1 MITRTAVQHLGIWKP
16 GNDAKTSSI
25 TERISGRERHLR
37 QKRDHSAVQTLSK
50 FLAYVKQDHS
60 LLIQG
65 WLCSMMGR
73 RLATPWKRTGS
84 ASSRLGGARRGITTP
99 SNGPPRPESQ
109 PEGRSVHPRPESQPE
124 GGSVHQAVLFQGYYL
139 PKNDGEFYQ
148 FCYVTHS
155 GEVRGAS
162 TPFQFRGATPPADDL
177 LTVEDDSNSD
187 ILVVT
192 SKTDLLEQKVEEAQR
207 EQAELREELNLLQ
220 REKEELQQ
228 EKGRLRRE
236 REEERETCARL
247 RAQNQ
252 ELQRSSQTLQEEKE
266 EAQRRQEEASTRLR
280 QLEEDLLELTQ
291 RGLQKET
298 EIDCLRE
305 RLKKLSVENDSLES
319 QLKMERD
326 ERELCKIHLKNTEL
340 ENARLSAEVQMLRSV
355 DMNKEITIAEFQ
367 DQLGRLRAEKD
378 KLQRDAAAS
387 SALPGE
393 NVQLKEQLRQTEEQL
408 QALRQQ
414 AAMLASELRD
424 TASVRD
430 QTMSELYRVRLEAD
444 ALHAN
449 LADARAEYARVEEQ
463 LQSVRT
469 AAQQEPG
476 VATQREVELQQE
488 GEELRLRLQMA
499 AEHYKEKYRE
509 CHRLRK
515 QLAQLQGEPKKR
527 SAAETLA
534 AETLA
539 AETSAAETSAA
550 ETSAVETSAVETSAV
565 ETSAVETS
573 AVETSAVEMS
583 AVETSAVETSEAA
596 EGSPVGIAP
605 KKPQHLDLNL
615 EKNTEDVAGQEGLTC
630 VQTQTEEVQ
639 ELQKGTEGEMGQGL
653 RSEGATPI
661 FLQYPIPYP
670 QCPAELQFGNP
681 YSIPP
686 PGAGGLG
693 ARTPL
698 WDSPVVCIQPSRNLN
713 PPDSLEDPEQRSDGG
728 DSEQPAD
735 CRPHSPLHN
744 STSSFCFDSSED
756 AQKRCPLCEVV
767 FPPHYEQRRFEEHVE
782 SHWKVCPVCSQQ
794 FPLDCQQQLY
804 QRHVNTHFDGNVL
817 NFD

>member
-1 MITRTAVQHLGIWKP
+1 MALFQEG
-16 GNDAKTSSI
+16 A
-25 TERISGRERHLR
+25 
-37 QKRDHSAVQTLSK
+37 
-50 FLAYVKQDHS
+50 
-60 LLIQG
+60 
-65 WLCSMMGR
+65 
-73 RLATPWKRTGS
+73 S
-84 ASSRLGGARRGITTP
+84 ASNAMETSNFAHVIFQNVGKSFPPNTELECRYTLTPFFTPHHRDWVGIFKVGWSTARDYYTFQWT
-99 SNGPPRPESQ
+99 PRPETQ
-109 PEGRSVHPRPESQPE
+109 AE

-139 PKNDGEFYQ
+139 PKDDGEFYQ

-162 TPFQFRGATPPADDL
+162 TPFLFRAATPPTDDL
-177 LTVEDDSNSD
+177 LAVEDDSNSD
-187 ILVVT
+187 ILVIT
-192 SKTDLLEQKVEEAQR
+192 SKTDLLEQRLEEAQK
-207 EQAELREELNLLQ
+207 EQAELREELHLLQ
-220 REKEELQQ
+220 QEKEELQQ
-228 EKGRLRRE
+228 EKERLRRE

-266 EAQRRQEEASTRLR
+266 EAQRRQEEAAARLR

-298 EIDCLRE
+298 EIDCLRD
-305 RLKKLSVENDSLES
+305 RLKKLNVENDSLES

-326 ERELCKIHLKNTEL
+326 ERELCKHHNLIYS
-340 ENARLSAEVQMLRSV
+340 SALR
-355 DMNKEITIAEFQ
+355 
-367 DQLGRLRAEKD
+367 
-378 KLQRDAAAS
+378 

-393 NVQLKEQLRQTEEQL
+393 NAQLKEQLRQTEEQL

-424 TASVRD
+424 TASARD

-444 ALHAN
+444 ALRAN

-463 LQSVRT
+463 LQSVRSS
-469 AAQQEPG
+469 AQQEPG
-476 VATQREVELQQE
+476 AAAREAELQQE

-515 QLAQLQGEPKKR
+515 QLVQLQGDAKKR
-527 SAAETLA
+527 SS
-534 AETLA
+534 
-539 AETSAAETSAA
+539 AETSAAEAPDCTETAAGSPVEGPPADGAPAVGSPPTGSPADGAPAAAPPAASAPA
-550 ETSAVETSAVETSAV
+550 EGAPAEGAPAEGAP
-565 ETSAVETS
+565 
-573 AVETSAVEMS
+573 
-583 AVETSAVETSEAA
+583 AA
-596 EGSPVGIAP
+596 GSPVGTQNSVEGKAP
-605 KKPQHLDLNL
+605 ENS
-615 EKNTEDVAGQEGLTC
+615 TAGGQEGVALQDGLTC
-630 VQTQTEEVQ
+630 VYTQTEEQQ
-639 ELQKGTEGEMGQGL
+639 ELQEGAQRDMAQGS
-653 RSEGATPI
+653 RSEAATPM
-661 FLQYPIPYP
+661 LLLYPIPYP

-681 YSIPP
+681 YSSPP
-686 PGAGGLG
+686 PGAAGSEVSPGSR

-698 WDSPVVCIQPSRNLN
+698 SGPPSWDSPVVCIQPSRNLN
-713 PPDSLEDPEQRSDGG
+713 PPDGLEDPEQRSDGG
-728 DSEQPAD
+728 DGEQAAD
-735 CRPHSPLHN
+735 CHPPSPLHN

-756 AQKRCPLCEVV
+756 MHKRCPLCEVV

-794 FPLDCQQQLY
+794 FPLDCQPQHF

>member
-1 MITRTAVQHLGIWKP
+1 MALFQEG
-16 GNDAKTSSI
+16 A
-25 TERISGRERHLR
+25 
-37 QKRDHSAVQTLSK
+37 
-50 FLAYVKQDHS
+50 
-60 LLIQG
+60 
-65 WLCSMMGR
+65 
-73 RLATPWKRTGS
+73 S
-84 ASSRLGGARRGITTP
+84 ASNAMETSNFAHVIFQNVGKSFPPNTELECRYTLTPFFTPHHRDWVGIFKVGWSTARDYYTFQWT
-99 SNGPPRPESQ
+99 PRPESQ
-109 PEGRSVHPRPESQPE
+109 TE

-139 PKNDGEFYQ
+139 PKDDGEFYQ

-162 TPFQFRGATPPADDL
+162 TPFLFRAATPPTDDL
-177 LTVEDDSNSD
+177 LAVEDDSNSD
-187 ILVVT
+187 ILVIT
-192 SKTDLLEQKVEEAQR
+192 SKTDLLEQRLEEAQK
-207 EQAELREELNLLQ
+207 EQAELREELHLLQ
-220 REKEELQQ
+220 QEKEELQQ
-228 EKGRLRRE
+228 EKERLRRE

-266 EAQRRQEEASTRLR
+266 EAQRRQEEAAARLR

-298 EIDCLRE
+298 EIDCLRD
-305 RLKKLSVENDSLES
+305 RLKKLNVENDSLES

-378 KLQRDAAAS
+378 KLQRDALAS

-393 NVQLKEQLRQTEEQL
+393 NAQLKEQLRQTEEQL

-424 TASVRD
+424 TASARD

-444 ALHAN
+444 ALRAN

-463 LQSVRT
+463 LQSVRSS
-469 AAQQEPG
+469 AQQEPG
-476 VATQREVELQQE
+476 AAAREAELQQE

-515 QLAQLQGEPKKR
+515 QLVQLQGDAKKR
-527 SAAETLA
+527 SS
-534 AETLA
+534 
-539 AETSAAETSAA
+539 AETSAAEAPDCTETAAGSPVEGPPADGAPAVGSPPTGSPADGAPAAGSPPTGPPATGTTVAAPPAASAPA
-550 ETSAVETSAVETSAV
+550 ASAP
-565 ETSAVETS
+565 
-573 AVETSAVEMS
+573 
-583 AVETSAVETSEAA
+583 A
-596 EGSPVGIAP
+596 EGSPAEGSPAEGSPAAGSPVGTQNSVEGKAP
-605 KKPQHLDLNL
+605 ENS
-615 EKNTEDVAGQEGLTC
+615 TAGGQEGVALQDGLTC
-630 VQTQTEEVQ
+630 VYTQTEEQQ
-639 ELQKGTEGEMGQGL
+639 ELQEGAQRDMAQGS
-653 RSEGATPI
+653 RSEAATPM
-661 FLQYPIPYP
+661 LLLYPIPYP

-681 YSIPP
+681 YSSPP
-686 PGAGGLG
+686 PGAAGSEVSPGSR
-693 ARTPL
+693 AKTPL
-698 WDSPVVCIQPSRNLN
+698 SGPSSWDSPVVCIQPSRNLN
-713 PPDSLEDPEQRSDGG
+713 PPDGLEDPEQRNDGG
-728 DSEQPAD
+728 DGEQAAD
-735 CRPHSPLHN
+735 CHPPSPLHN

-756 AQKRCPLCEVV
+756 MHKRCPLCEVV

-794 FPLDCQQQLY
+794 FPLDCQPQHF